1 MDRVVGGLWRQLR
14 HGPSVGMDHEVSLT
28 MPIRRQI
35 NESQVDPSQVDPSQ
49 IDPQQVDPSGGQT
62 DPFGDQQQAAPQ
74 QQADPFGGIAG

>member
-1 MDRVVGGLWRQLR
+1 VLDAWRRTL
-14 HGPSVGMDHEVSLT
+14 
-28 MPIRRQI
+28 
-35 NESQVDPSQVDPSQ
+35 DPSQVDPSQ